1 VHIWDDVENIRC
13 PESGIHAGA
22 SIKHPLPPIAIRR
35 GIFPH
40 DINLLPSYKHP
51 RLREKSSL
59 CGLLTVPVWGPETL
73 GSIEILGD
81 TAPQT
86 NTLHQA
92 LTACSLQSA
101 RQTFPQFLENRVT
114 VPNIFQPIAD
124 SVAEYKVGNGLTN
137 TAKCIR
143 TVAEDPEYAEYAALP
158 APVPLVAEHSV
169 QGTKG
174 RRMAIKQPEIC

>member
-1 VHIWDDVENIRC
+1 MHIWDDVENIRC
-13 PESGIHAGA
+13 PESGIHTGA

-40 DINLLPSYKHP
+40 DINLLPSYKRP

-59 CGLLTVPVWGPETL
+59 CSLLTVPVWGPETL

-101 RQTFPQFLENRVT
+101 RQTFPQLLENRIA
-114 VPNIFQPIAD
+114 VPNVFQPIVS
-124 SVAEYKVGNGLTN
+124 SVAEYKVRARSHQCRTAHTN
-137 TAKCIR
+137 RPREPQGCRICRTAR
-143 TVAEDPEYAEYAALP
+143 TH
-158 APVPLVAEHSV
+158 PL
-169 QGTKG
+169 GG
-174 RRMAIKQPEIC
+174 RTSCSRDERPSDGCKTT